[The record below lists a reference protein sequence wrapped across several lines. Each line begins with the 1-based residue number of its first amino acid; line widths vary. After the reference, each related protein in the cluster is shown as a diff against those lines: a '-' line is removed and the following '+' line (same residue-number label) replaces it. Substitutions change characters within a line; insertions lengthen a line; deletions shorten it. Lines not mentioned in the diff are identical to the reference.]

1 MRVEIIKMVILAFL
15 IVLSILTL
23 YLTKKETP
31 KNDVF
36 EGFGVD
42 DPMPRDFDNK
52 TLTDEQL
59 YGDIPQSA
67 TLSIFKKAELKGLTA
82 NPDSIPIADGDS
94 RGNGGGPQLTVT
106 DIPQQETPPDD
117 IEAVLNAA
125 LDAPEIPEE
134 TAEETAE
141 GFSDIEEG
149 FQRGR
154 VPYRPPPRAAPVR
167 APVRAAA
174 PAAAVA
180 RAASAASTVSN
191 IAPGNANAARA
202 AAALSIAADPRV
214 AAQVRATELATA
226 QAARLGITGGI
237 PLRTFDTSTPQGLV
251 AQKAQDKAVELGK
264 TQAMKLKNAVMKRLK
279 NTKAAKLAGKAVAKA
294 KAVVLKGVKKVTQKI
309 AGLFAKRL
317 GAKIGVKA
325 TAGIFKKLITK
336 LMTKLTIA
344 VAKAQAGAAAMASN
358 PFTLAIGI
366 MISVI
371 SGIAAGIGM
380 LLPVILQGDE
390 GVCEPGYK
398 KISEMWPAFLDNI
411 PFIGDIMGII
421 APYLCFLDACGPN
434 EDESAGLC
442 YDKCD
447 KGYHGVVTMCVANS
461 NPSDPKQPAMR
472 PCAAGLRDDKL
483 GSCWKDTLPNGAGE
497 LPKANPCPP
506 GDRDDGTS
514 CFSPL
519 VCDPVGWDN
528 CASRSKRSCTR
539 YAWGE
544 SCIGGDCLPG
554 ATGGACRGGGMS
566 RNLMQRGTTCGNK
579 VNVDGL
585 CYDRCP
591 NGYSF
596 KGGALCEPAGGPRI
610 ETTMMDRQ
618 YCPDA
623 DRELAQTFSRI
634 DQQCYKK
641 CPADTPYR
649 VPVVPTLCSASKR
662 VGAGKRGE
670 LTSSYDRGVG
680 RPKLK
685 LKPVQKTPPPPPP
698 PSPWMSAAY
707 ADDPDTLCSVD
718 FSNTAL
724 LQDMCDFYY
733 TSAVTNANVNADGS
747 VSFGYITKIVKVI
760 GSSEQSADVLC
771 DITNVVVN
779 MDTGKTVS
787 TQVAAGSDRRFY
799 FAKIEKICK
808 FIVVGAT
815 NANKTGPDLATAQP
829 GDAKDVNFT
838 PVIQKC
844 ANIPIG
850 LKKCQ
855 GQDSVEAMIAMYK
868 KTLPPT
874 IRIKSVDA
882 VENSGTDVC
891 AVAWK
896 EVTFDPST
904 NVESAPTV
912 KVGKFKFVQ
921 DKSNDA
927 CAYKLQSYTVG
938 NPTDTVKALAKPVIY
953 DAPAPPEVTLQ
964 GCSTTCK
971 DPEMLK
977 KLVGAFNAQPGSN
990 RILAVSKVVTP
1001 SQLRCDIE
1009 ADVFV
1014 AQTKA
1019 TEKQKIRFDLTKDQA
1034 SCVFTVKTVGAA
1046 GSGTFIQNNTK
1057 ALDAALSTKDF
1068 ITSSQTEA
1076 VKSAQT
1082 NLAAAASKITEK
1094 QGEANTAYEST
1105 FSQFG
1110 QVQTLGSCP
1119 KKCSDPDIL
1128 NAIITYYNNANYP
1141 KTRTGVTKKTIGR
1154 VLKAGT
1160 AGKNICDILFE
1171 EKQEKYNDL
1180 YTDTPTV
1187 NVTQKTQRF
1196 TMKDMG
1202 GCQFVVDSQ
1211 EGFTNGLPMR
1221 EGFQITKA
1229 PSVINTRTPSL
1240 NPVYTGTG
1248 CELDCTKSEVMV
1260 AMKQKYQSANIDGF
1274 QNRKTR
1280 PNGGF
1285 FSSLFASFSEAFQDV
1300 ADGGDPVAVEEAVVS
1315 EEAPVVS
1322 EEAPVEEAPADQ
1334 GTADWNTAATEE
1346 VAVEETAV
1354 VEEDASKPSVVKST
1368 NMKKVNRVLK
1378 LGTDKCEYEVVYDST
1393 DTDSN
1398 GNTTAVNDAIGYF
1411 TAVFTKDATGC
1422 SFSPSQVTKSTKP
1435 IITTVPNTKTANI
1448 AFSF

>member
-1 MRVEIIKMVILAFL
+1 MPIEIIKIVILAFL
-15 IVLSILTL
+15 ILLSILTL
-23 YLTKKETP
+23 YFVKKDKESAP
-31 KNDVF
+31 VF
-36 EGFGVD
+36 EGFDVNA
-42 DPMPRDFDNK
+42 PMPRDFDNK
-52 TLTDEQL
+52 TLSDEQL
-59 YGDIPQSA
+59 YGDIPQGA
-67 TLSIFKKAELKGLTA
+67 TISIFKKAELKGLTA
-82 NPDSIPIADGDS
+82 NPDAIPIADGDS

-106 DIPQQETPPDD
+106 SIPEQAVPPDD

-125 LDAPEIPEE
+125 LDEPEVPGE
-134 TAEETAE
+134 TVEE

-149 FQRGR
+149 FQKGR
-154 VPYRPPPRAAPVR
+154 VPPRAPVRAAPVKAAAAPVR
-167 APVRAAA
+167 AAAA

-180 RAASAASTVSN
+180 RASSAASTISN
-191 IAPGNANAARA
+191 MAPGNANAAKA
-202 AAALSIAADPRV
+202 ATALSIAADPRA
-214 AAQVRATELATA
+214 AAQAKATELAKA
-226 QAARLGITGGI
+226 QAAKLGIPGNITGGI
-237 PLRTFDTSTPQGLV
+237 PLRTFDTSTPQGLL

-264 TQAMKLKNAVMKRLK
+264 AQAMKLKNAVIKRLK
-279 NTKAAKLAGKAVAKA
+279 NSKAAKFAGKAAAKA
-294 KAVVLKGVKKVTQKI
+294 KALVLKGVKKVTEKI
-309 AGLFAKRL
+309 SGMFAKKI
-317 GAKIGVKA
+317 GAKVGAKA
-325 TAGIFKKLITK
+325 TAGIFKKLATKIVEKITV
-336 LMTKLTIA
+336 A
-344 VAKAQAGAAAMASN
+344 VAKAQAKAAALSTN
-358 PFTLAIGI
+358 PFTLAIGV
-366 MISVI
+366 MLTVI
-371 SGIAAGIGM
+371 SSVAMAVGIA
-380 LLPVILQGDE
+380 LPVILKGDE
-390 GVCEPGYK
+390 GVCEPGWK
-398 KISEMWPAFLDNI
+398 KVSEVWPSFLDNI
-411 PFIGDIMGII
+411 PGIGDIMGAIGS
-421 APYLCFLDACGPN
+421 YLCFLDACDAN
-434 EDESAGLC
+434 EQEDAGLC

-447 KGYHGVVTMCVANS
+447 KGYNGIGPVCWANKSDS
-461 NPSDPKQPAMR
+461 NAKAPLKR
-472 PCAAGLRDDKL
+472 PCPSPMRDD
-483 GSCWKDTLPNGAGE
+483 GISCWMDTLPNGV
-497 LPKANPCPP
+497 
-506 GDRDDGTS
+506 GT
-514 CFSPL
+514 PM
-519 VCDPVGWDN
+519 
-528 CASRSKRSCTR
+528 RI
-539 YAWGE
+539 WG
-544 SCIGGDCLPG
+544 GNT
-554 ATGGACRGGGMS
+554 TGGACSGGGCHGW
-566 RNLMQRGTTCGNK
+566 RGCDPIRCEPLVTHPIQSSCDGK
-579 VNVDGL
+579 VEVAGL
-585 CYDRCP
+585 CYNRCP

-596 KGGALCEPAGGPRI
+596 RGGNLCEPAGGPGIRI
-610 ETTMMDRQ
+610 TQMDRQ

-623 DRELAQTFSRI
+623 DRELAHAITKI
-634 DQQCYKK
+634 DQQCYTK
-641 CPADTPYR
+641 CPKDTPFR
-649 VPVVPTLCSASKR
+649 VPGMPYICSAAR
-662 VGAGKRGE
+662 EVGDGRGK
-670 LTSSYDRGVG
+670 TSYGRGVG

-685 LKPVQKTPPPPPP
+685 LKMVTKTPPPPPP

-707 ADDPDTLCSVD
+707 ADDPDTLCKVD
-718 FSNTAL
+718 FSDVSVL
-724 LQDMCDFYY
+724 KDMCDFYY
-733 TSAVTNANVNADGS
+733 TSAVTNANVNPDGS
-747 VSFGYITKIVKVI
+747 VAFGYITKITKVI
-760 GSSEQSADVLC
+760 GSSEQSADVVC
-771 DITNVVVN
+771 DITNLVVN
-779 MDTGKTVS
+779 MDTGKTIS

-799 FAKIEKICK
+799 FAKIDKICK

-815 NANKTGPDLATAQP
+815 NANKTGPDVTTAP
-829 GDAKDVNFT
+829 AGDVKDVNFT

-850 LKKCQ
+850 IKKCQ
-855 GQDSVEAMIAMYK
+855 GQDSIEAMIAMYK

-874 IRIKSVDA
+874 VRIKSVDA

-904 NVESAPTV
+904 NVESPPTV

-927 CAYKLQSYTVG
+927 CAYKLQSYSPG
-938 NPTDTVKALAKPVIY
+938 NPTDTVKPLAKPVIY
-953 DAPAPPEVTLQ
+953 DAPPPPEVTLQ

-977 KLVGAFNAQPGSN
+977 KLVGAFNAQPESN
-990 RILAVSKVVTP
+990 RILSVSKVVTP
-1001 SQLRCDIE
+1001 GPLRCDIE

-1034 SCVFTVKTVGAA
+1034 SCVFTIKTVGAA

-1082 NLAAAASKITEK
+1082 NLAASAAKITEK
-1094 QGEANTAYEST
+1094 QGEANTAFEST

-1141 KTRTGVTKKTIGR
+1141 KTRTGVTKKTVGR

-1171 EKQEKYNDL
+1171 EKQEKYGDL

-1211 EGFTNGLPMR
+1211 EGFMGSNGLPMR
-1221 EGFQITKA
+1221 EGFQVTKA

-1248 CELDCTKSEVMV
+1248 CELDCTKSEVMT
-1260 AMKQKYQSANIDGF
+1260 AMKQKYQSANIEGF
-1274 QNRKTR
+1274 QNRKMR
-1280 PNGGF
+1280 GSSGRGGL
-1285 FSSLFASFSEAFQDV
+1285 FSNFFASFNEAFQDV
-1300 ADGGDPVAVEEAVVS
+1300 AEGGDPVAVS
-1315 EEAPVVS
+1315 
-1322 EEAPVEEAPADQ
+1322 
-1334 GTADWNTAATEE
+1334 EE
-1346 VAVEETAV
+1346 VAVEETPADEGTADWNAAAATEEQP
-1354 VEEDASKPSVVKST
+1354 VEEAPLEVAETTSTKVVKST

-1378 LGTDKCEYEVVYDST
+1378 LGIDKCEYEVVYDST

-1398 GNTTAVNDAIGYF
+1398 GNTTQVNDAVGYF

-1422 SFSPSQVTKSTKP
+1422 SFSPSQVMKSAKP

>member
-23 YLTKKETP
+23 YFTKKE
-31 KNDVF
+31 KSKSAVF

-52 TLTDEQL
+52 TLSDEQL
-59 YGDIPQSA
+59 YGDIPQAA

-82 NPDSIPIADGDS
+82 DPDSIPIADGDN

-134 TAEETAE
+134 TVEE

-149 FQRGR
+149 FAAAKK
-154 VPYRPPPRAAPVR
+154 PAPPPKPAAK
-167 APVRAAA
+167 AAAA
-174 PAAAVA
+174 PAASVA
-180 RAASAASTVSN
+180 NAASAASAISN
-191 IAPGNANAARA
+191 IAPGNANAAKA
-202 AAALSIAADPRV
+202 SAALAVAADPKA
-214 AAQVRATELATA
+214 AAQAKAAELASA
-226 QAARLGITGGI
+226 QAAKLGIPVSIPGSI
-237 PLRTFDTSTPQGLV
+237 PLRTFDTSTPQGLL
-251 AQKAQDKAVELGK
+251 AQKAQDKAVELAK
-264 TQAMKLKNAVMKRLK
+264 AQAAKLKNAVMKRLK
-279 NTKAAKLAGKAVAKA
+279 NSKAAKMVGKAVAKA

-309 AGLFAKRL
+309 AGLFAKKL
-317 GAKIGVKA
+317 GSKVGAKA

-336 LMTKLTIA
+336 LMTKLTTA

-371 SGIAAGIGM
+371 SGVAAAIGM
-380 LLPVILQGDE
+380 VLPVVLQGDE
-390 GVCEPGYK
+390 GICEPGWK
-398 KISEMWPAFLDNI
+398 KISEVWPAFLDNI
-411 PFIGDIMGII
+411 PFIGDVMGVI
-421 APYLCFLDACGPN
+421 APYLCFLDACDAN

-447 KGYHGVVTMCVANS
+447 NGYHGVATMCVANS
-461 NPSDPKQPAMR
+461 NPSDPKKPAMR
-472 PCAAGLRDDKL
+472 PCGPGLRDDQT
-483 GSCWKDTLPNGAGE
+483 SCWKDTLPNGVGT
-497 LPKANPCPP
+497 PMRIWGGNTTGGGNCS
-506 GDRDDGTS
+506 GGCRTWWDG
-514 CFSPL
+514 
-519 VCDPVGWDN
+519 
-528 CASRSKRSCTR
+528 CASR
-539 YAWGE
+539 AAGWAGGG
-544 SCIGGDCLPG
+544 CIGGSKTECSPIRCDPLVTHPIQSSCD
-554 ATGGACRGGGMS
+554 S
-566 RNLMQRGTTCGNK
+566 K
-579 VNVDGL
+579 VEVAGL
-585 CYDRCP
+585 CYNRCP
-591 NGYSF
+591 SGYKF
-596 KGGALCEPAGGPRI
+596 RGGNLCEPDGGPRI
-610 ETTMMDRQ
+610 ETTMMQRQ

-623 DRELAQTFSRI
+623 DREMAQTLSNI

-649 VPVVPTLCSASKR
+649 VPVIPTLCSAAKK
-662 VGAGKRGE
+662 VAAGKRGE
-670 LTSSYDRGVG
+670 LTSTYDRGVG

-685 LKPVQKTPPPPPP
+685 LKPVKKTPPPPPP

-707 ADDPDTLCSVD
+707 ADDPETLCTVD
-718 FSNTAL
+718 FSDVKI

-733 TSAVTNANVNADGS
+733 TSAVTNSNVNADGS
-747 VSFGYITKIVKVI
+747 VSFGYITKITKVI

-815 NANKTGPDLATAQP
+815 NANKTAPDLTTSQP

-855 GQDSVEAMIAMYK
+855 GQDSIEAMIAMYK

-874 IRIKSVDA
+874 VRIKSVDA

-904 NVESAPTV
+904 NVESAPIA

-927 CAYKLQSYTVG
+927 CAYKLQSYSAG
-938 NPTDTVKALAKPVIY
+938 NPTDAVKALPKPVTY
-953 DAPAPPEVTLQ
+953 DAPAPSDVTLQ
-964 GCSTTCK
+964 GCATTCK

-1014 AQTKA
+1014 GQTKV

-1046 GSGTFIQNNTK
+1046 GSGAFIQSNTK
-1057 ALDAALSTKDF
+1057 ALDASLSTKDF
-1068 ITSSQTEA
+1068 VTSSQTEA

-1082 NLAAAASKITEK
+1082 NLAASASKITEK
-1094 QGEANTAYEST
+1094 QGEANTAFEST

-1128 NAIITYYNNANYP
+1128 NAIITFYNNANYP
-1141 KTRTGVTKKTIGR
+1141 KTRAGVTKKTVGR

-1171 EKQEKYNDL
+1171 EKQEKYGDL

-1196 TMKDMG
+1196 TMKDTG

-1221 EGFQITKA
+1221 EGFLVTKA
-1229 PSVINTRTPSL
+1229 PSVVNTRTPSL

-1248 CELDCTKSEVMV
+1248 CELDCTKSEVMT
-1260 AMKQKYQSANIDGF
+1260 AMKQKYQSANIEGF
-1274 QNRKTR
+1274 QNRKVR
-1280 PNGGF
+1280 RGGGF
-1285 FSSLFASFSEAFQDV
+1285 FSGLFANFNEAFQDV
-1300 ADGGDPVAVEEAVVS
+1300 AEGGDPVAVEEATVS
-1315 EEAPVVS
+1315 EEAAVS
-1322 EEAPVEEAPADQ
+1322 EETPADQ
-1334 GTADWNTAATEE
+1334 GTADWNAAATEE

-1354 VEEDASKPSVVKST
+1354 VDADAPKPKVVKST

>member
-23 YLTKKETP
+23 YFTKKETP

-59 YGDIPQSA
+59 YGDIPQAA

-82 NPDSIPIADGDS
+82 DPDSIPIADGDN

-125 LDAPEIPEE
+125 LDAPEIPDE
-134 TAEETAE
+134 TVEE

-154 VPYRPPPRAAPVR
+154 VPYRPPPRAPVRAAPAPVR
-167 APVRAAA
+167 AAAA

-180 RAASAASTVSN
+180 RASSAASTISN
-191 IAPGNANAARA
+191 IAPGNTNAARA
-202 AAALSIAADPRV
+202 SAALSVAADPRA
-214 AAQVRATELATA
+214 AAQARVTQLAQA
-226 QAARLGITGGI
+226 QAANLGIPGNI

-251 AQKAQDKAVELGK
+251 AQKAQDNAVELGK
-264 TQAMKLKNAVMKRLK
+264 AKAIKLKNAVMKRLK
-279 NTKAAKLAGKAVAKA
+279 NTKAAKIAGKAVAKA

-309 AGLFAKRL
+309 AGVFAKRL
-317 GAKIGVKA
+317 GAKVGAKA

-344 VAKAQAGAAAMASN
+344 VAKAQAGAAALASN

-371 SGIAAGIGM
+371 SGVAAGIGM
-380 LLPVILQGDE
+380 VLPVVLQGDE

-398 KISEMWPAFLDNI
+398 KISELWPAFLDNI
-411 PFIGDIMGII
+411 PFIGDVMGVI
-421 APYLCFLDACGPN
+421 APYLCFLDACDAN

-447 KGYHGVVTMCVANS
+447 KGYHGVATMCVANS
-461 NPSDPKQPAMR
+461 NPSDSKEPLKR
-472 PCAAGLRDDKL
+472 PCPSPMD
-483 GSCWKDTLPNGAGE
+483 
-497 LPKANPCPP
+497 
-506 GDRDDGTS
+506 DDGTS
-514 CFSPL
+514 CWMNTKTNG
-519 VCDPVGWDN
+519 VGTPIILN
-528 CASRSKRSCTR
+528 PCPA
-539 YAWGE
+539 
-544 SCIGGDCLPG
+544 
-554 ATGGACRGGGMS
+554 GMS
-566 RNLMQRGTTCGNK
+566 DKNGSCWKWEDKHRWGCSDACGKGSWGANNCCGHAFNDRVESLKLLPHQRGSSCGNK
-579 VNVDGL
+579 ADVGGL
-585 CYDRCP
+585 CYNHCP
-591 NGYSF
+591 AGYSF
-596 KGGALCEPAGGPRI
+596 KGGNLCEPAGGPGIRI
-610 ETTMMDRQ
+610 TQMDRQ

-623 DRELAQTFSRI
+623 DRELAHALSRI
-634 DQQCYKK
+634 DQRCYKK

-649 VPVVPTLCSASKR
+649 VPVVPTLCSAAKR
-662 VGAGKRGE
+662 VAAGRRGE
-670 LTSSYDRGVG
+670 LTSTYDRGVG

-685 LKPVQKTPPPPPP
+685 LKPVKKTPPPPPP

-707 ADDPDTLCSVD
+707 ADDPDTLCKVD
-718 FSNTAL
+718 FSDVSIL
-724 LQDMCDFYY
+724 KDMCDFYY

-747 VSFGYITKIVKVI
+747 VSFGYITKIAKVI

-779 MDTGKTVS
+779 MDTGKTMS

-815 NANKTGPDLATAQP
+815 NANKTAPDLTTSQP

-855 GQDSVEAMIAMYK
+855 GQDSIEAMIAMYK

-874 IRIKSVDA
+874 VRIKSVDA

-896 EVTFDPST
+896 EVTFDPTT
-904 NVESAPTV
+904 NVESPPTI

-927 CAYKLQSYTVG
+927 CAYKLQSYTAG
-938 NPTDTVKALAKPVIY
+938 NPTDIVKALPKPVIY
-953 DAPAPPEVTLQ
+953 DAPPPADVTLQ
-964 GCSTTCK
+964 GCATTCK

-990 RILAVSKVVTP
+990 RILSVSKVVTP
-1001 SQLRCDIE
+1001 GPLRCDIE

-1034 SCVFTVKTVGAA
+1034 SCVFTIKTVGAA

-1068 ITSSQTEA
+1068 ITSAQTEA

-1094 QGEANTAYEST
+1094 QGEANTVFET
-1105 FSQFG
+1105 IFSQFG

-1196 TMKDMG
+1196 TMKDTG

-1211 EGFTNGLPMR
+1211 EGFAGSNGLPMR
-1221 EGFQITKA
+1221 EGFQVTKA
-1229 PSVINTRTPSL
+1229 PSVVNMRTPSL

-1248 CELDCTKSEVMV
+1248 CELDCTKSEVMT
-1260 AMKQKYQSANIDGF
+1260 AMKQKYQSANIEGF
-1274 QNRKTR
+1274 QNRKLR
-1280 PNGGF
+1280 GSSGRGGF
-1285 FSSLFASFSEAFQDV
+1285 FSSLFANFNEAFQDV
-1300 ADGGDPVAVEEAVVS
+1300 AEGGDPEAVVSEEVAVS

-1322 EEAPVEEAPADQ
+1322 EEAPVVEETPADQ
-1334 GTADWNTAATEE
+1334 GTADWNSAAAEEQPVEE
-1346 VAVEETAV
+1346 VALEVAETT
-1354 VEEDASKPSVVKST
+1354 STNVVKTT

-1378 LGTDKCEYEVVYDST
+1378 LGVDKCEYEVVYDST

-1411 TAVFTKDATGC
+1411 TAIFTKDATGC

>member
-23 YLTKKETP
+23 YFTKKETP
-31 KNDVF
+31 KNVVF

-52 TLTDEQL
+52 TLSDEQL
-59 YGDIPQSA
+59 YGDIPQAA

-82 NPDSIPIADGDS
+82 DPDSIPIADGDN

-106 DIPQQETPPDD
+106 DIPRQETPPDD

-125 LDAPEIPEE
+125 LDEPEVPD
-134 TAEETAE
+134 ETAE

-149 FQRGR
+149 FAPAKAAAKP
-154 VPYRPPPRAAPVR
+154 VAKTAAPT
-167 APVRAAA
+167 ASASSAIA
-174 PAAAVA
+174 KASS
-180 RAASAASTVSN
+180 AASAISN
-191 IAPGNANAARA
+191 IAPGNANAAKA
-202 AAALSIAADPRV
+202 SAALSVAADPKA
-214 AAQVRATELATA
+214 AAQAKAAELATA
-226 QAARLGITGGI
+226 QAAKLGIPVNIPGSI
-237 PLRTFDTSTPQGLV
+237 PLRTYDTSTPQGLL
-251 AQKAQDKAVELGK
+251 AQKAQDKAVELAK
-264 TQAMKLKNAVMKRLK
+264 AQATKLKNAVMKRLK
-279 NTKAAKLAGKAVAKA
+279 NSKAAKMVGKAVAKA

-309 AGLFAKRL
+309 AGLFAKKL
-317 GAKIGVKA
+317 GSKVGAKA

-336 LMTKLTIA
+336 LMTKLTAA

-390 GVCEPGYK
+390 GVCEPGWK
-398 KISEMWPAFLDNI
+398 KISEVWPSFLDNV
-411 PFIGDIMGII
+411 PFIGDVMGVI
-421 APYLCFLDACGPN
+421 APYLCFLDACDAN

-447 KGYHGVVTMCVANS
+447 KGYHGVATMCVANS
-461 NPSDPKQPAMR
+461 NPSDPKKPEMR
-472 PCAAGLRDDKL
+472 PCP
-483 GSCWKDTLPNGAGE
+483 SPM
-497 LPKANPCPP
+497 
-506 GDRDDGTS
+506 RDDGTS
-514 CFSPL
+514 CWMDTLPNG
-519 VCDPVGWDN
+519 VGTPM
-528 CASRSKRSCTR
+528 RI
-539 YAWGE
+539 WG
-544 SCIGGDCLPG
+544 GNT
-554 ATGGACRGGGMS
+554 TGGACSGGGCHGWS
-566 RNLMQRGTTCGNK
+566 CDPIRCEPLVTHPIQSSCDSK
-579 VNVDGL
+579 VEVAGL
-585 CYDRCP
+585 CYNRCP
-591 NGYSF
+591 SGYSF
-596 KGGALCEPAGGPRI
+596 RGGNLCEPAGGPGIRI
-610 ETTMMDRQ
+610 TMMDRQ
-618 YCPDA
+618 YCTDA
-623 DRELAQTFSRI
+623 DREMAQTISNI

-649 VPVVPTLCSASKR
+649 VPAIPTLCSAAKR
-662 VGAGKRGE
+662 VAAGKRGE
-670 LTSSYDRGVG
+670 LTSTYDRGVG

-685 LKPVQKTPPPPPP
+685 LKPVKKTPPPPPP

-707 ADDPDTLCSVD
+707 ADDPETLCSVD
-718 FSNTAL
+718 FSDVKI

-733 TSAVTNANVNADGS
+733 TSAVTNSNVNADGS
-747 VSFGYITKIVKVI
+747 VSFGYITKITKVI

-808 FIVVGAT
+808 FIVVGST
-815 NANKTGPDLATAQP
+815 NANKTAPDLTTSQP

-855 GQDSVEAMIAMYK
+855 GQDSIEAMVAMYK

-874 IRIKSVDA
+874 VRIKSVDA

-904 NVESAPTV
+904 NVESAPTI
-912 KVGKFKFVQ
+912 KVGKFKYAQ

-927 CAYKLQSYTVG
+927 CAYKLQSYSPG
-938 NPTDTVKALAKPVIY
+938 NPTDTVKALPKPVVY
-953 DAPAPPEVTLQ
+953 DAPPPPEVTLQ
-964 GCSTTCK
+964 GCATTCK

-977 KLVGAFNAQPGSN
+977 KLVGAFNSAPGSN

-1001 SQLRCDIE
+1001 GPLRCDIE

-1014 AQTKA
+1014 SQTKA

-1046 GSGTFIQNNTK
+1046 GSGTFIQSNTK

-1068 ITSSQTEA
+1068 VTSSQTEA

-1094 QGEANTAYEST
+1094 QGAANIAFEST

-1141 KTRTGVTKKTIGR
+1141 KTRAGVTKKTINR
-1154 VLKAGT
+1154 ILKAGT

-1196 TMKDMG
+1196 TMKDAG

-1211 EGFTNGLPMR
+1211 EGFTGGLPMR
-1221 EGFQITKA
+1221 EGFQVTKA

-1248 CELDCTKSEVMV
+1248 CELDCTKSEVMT
-1260 AMKQKYQSANIDGF
+1260 AMKQKYQSANIEGF
-1274 QNRKTR
+1274 QGQSRR
-1280 PNGGF
+1280 PRTQGGF
-1285 FSSLFASFSEAFQDV
+1285 FSGLFANFNEAFQDV
-1300 ADGGDPVAVEEAVVS
+1300 AEGGDPVS
-1315 EEAPVVS
+1315 EEVPV
-1322 EEAPVEEAPADQ
+1322 EEAPVEEAPTDQ
-1334 GTADWNTAATEE
+1334 GTADWNAATEE
-1346 VAVEETAV
+1346 VAVEETPAV
-1354 VEEDASKPSVVKST
+1354 TADAPKPKVVHTT

-1378 LGTDKCEYEVVYDST
+1378 LGVDKCEYEVVYDAT

-1398 GNTTAVNDAIGYF
+1398 GNTTQVNDATGYF

-1422 SFSPSQVTKSTKP
+1422 SFSPNQVTKSTTP